1 MPRIINIKPNPR
13 IARFLGLVP
22 FIALIILYLICS
34 EIRLHANP
42 NDKLLPPFSAM
53 GSAISHLAFSEDTRT
68 GQYLFWAD
76 TFSSLRRLAIGL
88 GTSFVIAIVVG
99 TLLGL
104 IPYAAALANP
114 FVAVLAL
121 VPPLALLPILFIA
134 FGLDELSKIVL
145 IILGV
150 TPYLIRD
157 LALRIEQMPYELL
170 VKAQTMGASTWQI
183 MTRIVLPQMLPRVLD
198 GLRFSIGPAWL
209 FLIAA
214 EAIASTDGLGYRI
227 FLVRRYLA
235 MDIIIP
241 YVIWITALAFLMD
254 YGLRILS
261 ARLFPWA
268 KAAAP

>member
-1 MPRIINIKPNPR
+1 MTRIINKRPNPR

-22 FIALIILYLICS
+22 FGAVIILYVICS
-34 EIRLHANP
+34 DIRLHENP
-42 NDKLLPPFSAM
+42 NDKLLPSF
-53 GSAISHLAFSEDTRT
+53 GSMWAAIGQLAFTPDVRT
-68 GQYLFWAD
+68 GNYLFWAD
-76 TFSSLRRLAIGL
+76 TLSSLKRLAWGL
-88 GTSFVIAIVVG
+88 GSSFAIAIVFG
-99 TLLGL
+99 MALGL

-114 FVAVLAL
+114 FVAALSL

-134 FGLDELSKIVL
+134 LGLDELSKISL

-150 TPYLIRD
+150 APYLIRE

-170 VKAQTMGASTWQI
+170 VKAQTMGASTFQI
-183 MTRIVLPQMLPRVLD
+183 IVRIVLPQMLPRVID

-241 YVIWITALAFLMD
+241 YVAWIATLAFLMD
-254 YGLRILS
+254 LGLRALS

-268 KAAAP
+268 KAST

>member
-1 MPRIINIKPNPR
+1 MPRIINMKPNPR

-42 NDKLLPPFSAM
+42 NDKLLPPFSTM
-53 GSAISHLAFSEDTRT
+53 GSAISHLAFSEDART

-76 TFSSLRRLAIGL
+76 TFSSLRRLALGL

-99 TLLGL
+99 TILGL

-241 YVIWITALAFLMD
+241 YVIWITTLAFLMD

-261 ARLFPWA
+261 ARTFPWA
-268 KAAAP
+268 KAATP

>member
-1 MPRIINIKPNPR
+1 MPRIINLKPNPR
-13 IARFLGLVP
+13 IARVLGLVP
-22 FIALIILYLICS
+22 FIALIIVYLICS
-34 EIRLHANP
+34 EIRLHDNP
-42 NDKLLPPFSAM
+42 NDKLLPPFSSM
-53 GSAISHLAFSEDTRT
+53 GSAIGQLAFTQDVRT
-68 GQYLFWAD
+68 GNYLFWAD
-76 TFSSLRRLAIGL
+76 TLSSLRRLAWGL
-88 GTSFVIAIVVG
+88 GSAFAIAIVTG

-114 FVAVLAL
+114 FVAMLAL

-145 IILGV
+145 IVLGV

-183 MTRIVLPQMLPRVLD
+183 IVRIVLPQMLPRVLD

-241 YVIWITALAFLMD
+241 YVAWITSLAFLMD
-254 YGLRILS
+254 YGLRLLS

-268 KAAAP
+268 KAPTT